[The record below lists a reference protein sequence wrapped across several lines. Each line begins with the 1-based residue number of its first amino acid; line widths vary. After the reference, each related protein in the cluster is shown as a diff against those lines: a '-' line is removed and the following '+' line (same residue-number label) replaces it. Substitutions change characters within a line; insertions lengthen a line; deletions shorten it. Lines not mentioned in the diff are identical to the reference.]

1 MEQVVLKKG
10 YALIDVYKMV
20 IEDSLPNIS
29 TAQTINA
36 GFSGQERVNAYMNDI
51 KNGSAGY
58 FAMVKNIKTLLENEI
73 SESDL
78 KLWANFITEPKR
90 VAKSMVLP
98 FRFVDAW
105 DAVKNLSVNEFK
117 KSIVKKALERA
128 FALSVN
134 NTNIIEDGEKIAVL
148 LDESYSMNGKPFK
161 IGKSLAAALKVGLNP
176 DDCLFYTWA
185 DTCTL
190 RDVNNMSSFD
200 FINSLNCSGGG
211 TDVSAPLNKLI
222 TTKTSVDKIIIL
234 SDMQMYDNGF
244 GNLGNQ
250 VKFHLDIYKK
260 DVNPDVKVLF
270 WNLEGY
276 SGGSPIDLEKTNEVF
291 EISGFSDKLLEIA
304 PKLWKDKDF
313 LIKEIDNI
321 SL

>member
-58 FAMVKNIKTLLENEI
+58 FAMIKNIKTLLENEI

-98 FRFVDAW
+98 FRFFDAW
-105 DAVKNLSVNEFK
+105 DAVKSLSVDEFK
-117 KSIVKKALERA
+117 KKIVKKALERA

-134 NTNIIEDGEKIAVL
+134 NSNIMEDGEKVAVL
-148 LDESYSMNGKPFK
+148 LDESYSMNGTPFK
-161 IGKSLAAALKVGLNP
+161 IGKTLATALKVGLNP

-185 DTCTL
+185 DKCTL
-190 RDVNNMSSFD
+190 RDINNMSSFD
-200 FINSLNCSGGG
+200 FINYLSCNGGG
-211 TDVSAPLNKLI
+211 TDVSAPLKKLI
-222 TTKTSVDKIIIL
+222 ETKTSVDKIIIL
-234 SDMQMYDNGF
+234 SDMQLYDAGY

-250 VKFHLDIYKK
+250 LNHYLQTYKN
-260 DVNPDVKVLF
+260 DVNQNVKVLF

-276 SGGSPIDLEKTNEVF
+276 AGGSPIDLEKTSEVF

-321 SL
+321 LL